1 MPFVTPQS
9 TPIDKR
15 CWRINIPI
23 DEQILGAIL
32 GQLNELTKASNWEQV
47 TGITVDAT
55 TDIFKDIFD
64 EFSVGS
70 FCMIGSL
77 IHYVTN
83 SPPHGVLLCD
93 GQQYLRVNYPDLYA
107 DLPASLIVDADNFIV
122 PTIEDV
128 FMLASGA
135 TYSPEDVGG
144 AETHQLSI
152 SELPPHSHLYSL
164 PTQGLAF
171 HSAGPPDPQRI
182 GIPFIPTATSSV
194 GSDAAHEN
202 MPPFVAYKVGIV
214 AW

>member
-1 MPFVTPQS
+1 MAFLTPEDTPVT
-9 TPIDKR
+9 TR
-15 CWRINIPI
+15 CWRLNIPNNAQMRAVVI
-23 DEQILGAIL
+23 GHLL
-32 GQLNELTKASNWEQV
+32 QLTHTYNWEQT
-47 TGITVDAT
+47 TGISVDDTVALMQT
-55 TDIFKDIFD
+55 MFD
-64 EFSVGS
+64 EFSVGQ

-93 GQQYLRVNYPDLYA
+93 GTQYLRVDYPDLYS

-144 AETHQLSI
+144 AVEHQLI
-152 SELPPHSHLYSL
+152 TSELPAHSHLYNL
-164 PTQGLAF
+164 PTTALDF
-171 HSAGPPDPQRI
+171 FSAGPPDPTRI
-182 GIPFIPTATSSV
+182 GIPFIPTSTSSV
-194 GSDAAHEN
+194 GSDAPHEN